1 MESGTVEHLFYW
13 YNRQHN
19 GWNRRILPKTLH
31 PSLWRC
37 KLLSI
42 NTMTEWRVVLTL
54 HHPSLPFTEFWLAF
68 PRWRIAE
75 SVLIDLRNLRQNQ
88 QELLIWRWRSV
99 KGGEGWW
106 RAATALH
113 RFNLLILWYLR
124 PKSEGWRVHHKR
136 VFFLCVCRPKPLDV
150 RPKASDVRP
159 KASDEHQ
166 RTSDEDWKEEL
177 RIKNLP

>member
-37 KLLSI
+37 KLLIIS
-42 NTMTEWRVVLTL
+42 TMTEWRVVLTL

-88 QELLIWRWRSV
+88 QELLIWRWKSV

-106 RAATALH
+106 RVVKGCDNPSPIQPIDTVIFTSKKWRVKGSPQTCVFSVRLSSEAF
-113 RFNLLILWYLR
+113 RCS
-124 PKSEGWRVHHKR
+124 SEGFWCSSEA
-136 VFFLCVCRPKPLDV
+136 FW
-150 RPKASDVRP
+150 
-159 KASDEHQ
+159 
-166 RTSDEDWKEEL
+166 RTSEDFGQRLER
-177 RIKNLP
+177 RIKN